1 MYGVEGPME
10 GAALLAP
17 DAGPHSHDIGGRDA
31 MPILLAAAALAQATP
46 VPPPTAPAAPAPVDV
61 ARMAALYDEAC
72 LQTFPIDGQLDALM
86 MKKGATPMPADQVR
100 ISLKEDPGRGW
111 RVRDGDQTFV
121 VLLELPP
128 YHACSVRA
136 SQNSTGSSV
145 DLAPY
150 RAVVDRFVATH
161 RDFAAQPPMDMTRGG
176 IRIHGEMQSRPLP
189 NGAENLLVIN
199 QQIVDP
205 KLLEPGTTSTP
216 LRFVHQIVTKS

>member
-1 MYGVEGPME
+1 
-10 GAALLAP
+10 
-17 DAGPHSHDIGGRDA
+17 
-31 MPILLAAAALAQATP
+31 MPILLAAAALAQA
-46 VPPPTAPAAPAPVDV
+46 APAPPQSAPAPGPVDV

-86 MKKGATPMPADQVR
+86 AKKGATPMPADQVR
-100 ISLKEDPGRGW
+100 VSLKEDPGRGW
-111 RVRDGDQTFV
+111 RLRDADQTFV

-136 SQNSTGSSV
+136 SQDSTAPI

-161 RDFAAQPPMDMTRGG
+161 RGFAAQPPMDITRGG
-176 IRIHGEMQSRPLP
+176 IRVHGEMQFRPLP
-189 NGAENLLVIN
+189 NGAENLLVID

-216 LRFVHQIVTKS
+216 LRFVHQIVNKG